1 MFHPLSYLTKVLGLA
16 ALGLAG
22 VTIGAFFAQKWQ
34 LYGSLHQ
41 TESHFLCLSLLF
53 SLSKHLSAPH
63 CPAKPSTS
71 ALQRPPL
78 IRRPSSHGS
87 CGTHALSPS
96 LEWRKRKEKEY
107 RMRTRRNAL
116 TLWLWCSSLPCTV
129 ALARRS
135 THKTHPHKHLLT
147 YFTWMQKYKKKNVLS
162 LKFVSYVW
170 NQYKEIFKLK
180 IVLFWHFDIRFFG
193 IL

>member
-87 CGTHALSPS
+87 CGAHALSPS

-135 THKTHPHKHLLT
+135 THKTRPHTCSHTSHGCKNT
-147 YFTWMQKYKKKNVLS
+147 KKKNVLS
-162 LKFVSYVW
+162 LKFVSYLR
-170 NQYKEIFKLK
+170 NEYKEIFKLK

-193 IL
+193 VL